1 MGEIIGKSLGTY
13 FSAACGGGLST
24 NRGMFGDESCRPSRT
39 AGHLWGCFPRVS
51 PVAIITRPLRGRH
64 LRCGRPPAVR
74 QATCGAADHLRWG
87 RPPAVRQT
95 LAGGSHGICAGGVS
109 AVGPR
114 FGTASASCCSRGGR
128 KSLCQL
134 PLAGTTIH
142 AEEDA
147 P

>member
-1 MGEIIGKSLGTY
+1 MPSLQDGGAFMGM
-13 FSAACGGGLST
+13 LST
-24 NRGMFGDESCRPSRT
+24 GFTRGYYHPAPPGQ
-39 AGHLWGCFPRVS
+39 A
-51 PVAIITRPLRGRH
+51 
-64 LRCGRPPAVR
+64 PAVR
-74 QATCGAADHLRWG
+74 QATCGGAGHLRWG